1 LSIEK
6 SWKRTKGKIK
16 FLPFFS
22 LENKTTKHSIGCH
35 RLMIEISAKD
45 NKQVTK
51 MDFICRKQSG
61 GQKGTER
68 KDKGMVVNQW
78 IWLTAISF

>member
-1 LSIEK
+1 IDCAVHCLKMFE
-6 SWKRTKGKIK
+6 
-16 FLPFFS
+16 LLFFS

-61 GQKGTER
+61 GQKGMER

>member
-1 LSIEK
+1 MSIEK

-35 RLMIEISAKD
+35 RLMIEKSAKD

-61 GQKGTER
+61 GQKGT
-68 KDKGMVVNQW
+68 
-78 IWLTAISF
+78 

>member
-1 LSIEK
+1 MVIRLK
-6 SWKRTKGKIK
+6 GKRTKGKIK

-35 RLMIEISAKD
+35 RLMIEKSAKD

>member
-1 LSIEK
+1 
-6 SWKRTKGKIK
+6 
-16 FLPFFS
+16 
-22 LENKTTKHSIGCH
+22 
-35 RLMIEISAKD
+35 
-45 NKQVTK
+45 
-51 MDFICRKQSG
+51 MDFICRKQLG